1 MEKSFLSKLIAFI
14 NLVYIINLLL
24 YFNFMK
30 IMKKLHI
37 IASPRG
43 ERSKSKML
51 GGYLF
56 SKMTWEKETLDLNDV
71 EVPFLTNWVIAYDY
85 GFASM
90 EDLSAE
96 DQKIAKI
103 QNKFTAQILEADEIV
118 ISVPLWNFSV
128 PAVLK
133 AYFDL
138 ILKMGDTVT
147 MEDGNFVGL
156 ATNVKKAYIIATK
169 WGFYK
174 WHPWESID
182 MMESLIR
189 QDLNFIG
196 ITNIEVITLEWA
208 NRLDEETLNS
218 KVEELKVEIDSKL

>member
-1 MEKSFLSKLIAFI
+1 
-14 NLVYIINLLL
+14 
-24 YFNFMK
+24 
-30 IMKKLHI
+30 MKKLHI

-43 ERSKSKML
+43 GRSRSKML
-51 GGYLF
+51 WEYIL
-56 SKMTWEKETLDLNDV
+56 SKLDGEKESLDLNSV
-71 EVPFLTNWVIAYDY
+71 EVPFLTNDLIAHNY
-85 GFASM
+85 GYIPF
-90 EDLSAE
+90 ENLSSE
-96 DQKIAKI
+96 DQKRAII

-118 ISVPLWNFSV
+118 ISAPLWNFSV

-138 ILKMGDTVT
+138 ILKMGDTVK
-147 MEDGNFVGL
+147 MEDGNFVWL
-156 ATNVKKAYIIATK
+156 ATNVKKAYIVLTK

-174 WHPWESID
+174 WQAWESID

-196 ITNIEVITLEWA
+196 ITNIEVISLEWA

-218 KVEELKVEIDSKL
+218 KIEELKEEIDKMM